1 MENRVYQERITVLS
15 EQLSKKEV
23 LIEELQS
30 LISPSTRPSSANVKI
45 AAYRE
50 HLITAQR
57 RKIDE
62 LEAQLAKKET
72 EIAWLR
78 GTLKFEEIK
87 KIAAEVDE

>member
-1 MENRVYQERITVLS
+1 M
-15 EQLSKKEV
+15 
-23 LIEELQS
+23 
-30 LISPSTRPSSANVKI
+30 KI

-50 HLITAQR
+50 NLIKAQR

-62 LEAQLAKKET
+62 LEAQLVKRDT

>member
-1 MENRVYQERITVLS
+1 
-15 EQLSKKEV
+15 
-23 LIEELQS
+23 
-30 LISPSTRPSSANVKI
+30 VKI

-50 HLITAQR
+50 NLIKAQR

-62 LEAQLAKKET
+62 LEAQLVKRDT